1 MINFVQA
8 SVGTV
13 PTFIC
18 TTPNG
23 SFQLTLFT
31 GTASSVTLGV
41 KGNTVGGAVIPASS
55 QLTLVGYRDS
65 HGQDIYGTAAA
76 TTVVSYALCM
86 NN

>member
-8 SVGTV
+8 SVGTG

-23 SFQLTLFT
+23 SFQLTLLV

-41 KGNTVGGAVIPASS
+41 KGNTTGGAVIPANGN
-55 QLTLVGYRDS
+55 LTLVGYRDS

-76 TTVVSYALCM
+76 TTIVSYALCV
-86 NN
+86 NS